1 MRATF
6 SLVALAAALVLESAG
21 GCGIARPAR
30 PPIRR
35 YQLGPASAAALAP
48 DRLAVQLGA
57 VTGATPFRDTGLAYQ
72 TSPYRLDSYTFS
84 RWAEPPVEMVTQRL
98 RHLVEPPPA
107 EIRGSHDARILD
119 AHIIAFQEVDIG
131 GGTSG
136 LVEMDFCL
144 RPVRPPSRTQWCQ
157 TFRRQTPA
165 SADSREA
172 AVAAIT
178 TSFNGVIDE
187 LTVILNR
194 QLQVPPEQAEDD
206 IDESHPVRKRL
217 RVPDWR

>member
-1 MRATF
+1 VRA
-6 SLVALAAALVLESAG
+6 SLPLVALAAALILEGAG
-21 GCGIARPAR
+21 GCSITRPTK
-30 PPIRR
+30 PPIHR

-57 VTGATPFRDTGLAYQ
+57 VTGGTPFRDTGIAYQ
-72 TSPYRLDSYTFS
+72 VSPYRLDSYTFS
-84 RWAEPPVEMVTQRL
+84 RWAGPPVEIVTQRL

-107 EIRGSHDARILD
+107 ETLGSHDARILD
-119 AHIIAFQEVDIG
+119 VRIMAFQEVDIG
-131 GGTSG
+131 GRISG

-144 RPVRPPSRTQWCQ
+144 RPIRPPSRPQWCQ

-178 TSFNGVIDE
+178 TSFNGVIEE
-187 LTVILNR
+187 LTVALDR
-194 QLQVPPEQAEDD
+194 QLQAPTAQTEYDNN
-206 IDESHPVRKRL
+206 ESPMVRRRL
-217 RVPDWR
+217 RVPDRR